1 MSELET
7 ALASPHCIISVM
19 GSHAGED
26 ADVIFDRKKS
36 DIGVADMAF
45 WLIRSPK
52 ARPDQAQQ
60 MCSILPGYTIFIEPS
75 TKGGARPT
83 TEAKAAK
90 EYSRDRIL
98 WQRLPIGIG
107 PVTGKLDSGATAL
120 VFETLTTSIGG
131 VLDLWEY
138 SEYSDIN
145 KPLKF
150 ALGCSTICA
159 VRRESKAHVE
169 RMKSRYRE
177 IVAVARMKEPYCVWV
192 R

>member
-1 MSELET
+1 MNELEN

-19 GSHAGED
+19 GSHAGEC

-36 DIGVADMAF
+36 DILAAGMAF

-52 ARPDQAQQ
+52 ARPAHVQK
-60 MCSILPGYTIFIEPS
+60 MCSTSPGYTIFVEPS

-83 TEAKAAK
+83 IESKPAK
-90 EYSRDRIL
+90 EFSHDRII

-107 PVTGKLDSGATAL
+107 PVTGKLDRGATAL

-131 VLDLWEY
+131 VLDLWNY
-138 SEYSDIN
+138 SEYSDISR
-145 KPLKF
+145 PLKF
-150 ALGCSTICA
+150 TLGCSTICS
-159 VRRESKAHVE
+159 VRKESEAHIE
-169 RMKSRYRE
+169 RMKSRYRG
-177 IVAVARMKEPYCVWV
+177 IVAVARMKEPFCVWV